1 MERRDFLRS
10 AAWAPW
16 SARLSGRGAAAGSSA
31 PEEESA
37 VAGRARG
44 STLRSSLAAYSFRH
58 LLGASPPQMELLDVI
73 EFAARAGLEGVELT
87 SYWFRE
93 QSASYVAAL
102 RRAAAV
108 NGICVSGLPIRS
120 DFALP
125 DGAARQKELATVT
138 RWIEVARDLGAHT
151 VRVFAGNAPRDLARD
166 EALPR
171 VVEGLRRAAEVAARC
186 GVVLALENHGWLTE
200 SSREVLA
207 LVRAVGSPALGVNLD
222 TGNFARSGYAEIAA
236 LAPHAVAVQVK
247 LEVKNDAGRDEPCDF
262 ARVARLLRSASYR
275 GFVALEAES
284 GEVSRDA
291 IAAYLERLVRALR
304 S

>member
-1 MERRDFLRS
+1 M
-10 AAWAPW
+10 
-16 SARLSGRGAAAGSSA
+16 SGGFAAAGS
-31 PEEESA
+31 PVTEEDSA
-37 VAGRARG
+37 VVGRARG
-44 STLRSSLAAYSFRH
+44 SALRSSLAAYSFRH

-93 QSASYVAAL
+93 QGASYVAAL

-108 NGICVSGLPIRS
+108 NGLCVSGLPIRS

-125 DGAARQKELATVT
+125 EGASRQKELAAVT

-151 VRVFAGNAPRDLARD
+151 VRVFAGNAPRDVARE
-166 EALPR
+166 EAIAR

-186 GVVLALENHGWLTE
+186 GVLLALENHGWLTE
-200 SSREVLA
+200 GAREVLA
-207 LVRAVGSPALGVNLD
+207 LVRAVDSPALGVNLD
-222 TGNFARSGYAEIAA
+222 TGNFARSGYAEISA

-284 GEVSRDA
+284 GESSRDA
-291 IAAYLERLVRALR
+291 IAAHVERFVRALR
-304 S
+304 A

>member
-10 AAWAPW
+10 AARTPLAMEL
-16 SARLSGRGAAAGSSA
+16 SRGFRAARDPV

-44 STLRSSLAAYSFRH
+44 SALRTSLAAYSFRH
-58 LLGASPPQMELLDVI
+58 RLGAAPPQMELVDVI
-73 EFAARAGLEGVELT
+73 EFAARAGLAGVELT

-108 NGICVSGLPIRS
+108 NGVCVSGLPIRS

-125 DGAARQKELATVT
+125 DGAARQKELSTVT

-151 VRVFAGNAPRDLARD
+151 VRVFAGNAPREVARE
-166 EALPR
+166 EAFSR
-171 VVEGLRRAAEVAARC
+171 VVEGLRRAAEVAVRC

-207 LVRAVGSPALGVNLD
+207 LVRAVDSPALGVNLD
-222 TGNFARSGYAEIAA
+222 TGNFARSGYAEITT

-247 LEVKNDAGRDEPCDF
+247 LEVKDDAGRNEPCDF

-275 GFVALEAES
+275 GFVALEVES
-284 GEVSRDA
+284 DASSREA
-291 IAAYLERLVRALR
+291 ISAHLERFVRALGI
-304 S
+304 